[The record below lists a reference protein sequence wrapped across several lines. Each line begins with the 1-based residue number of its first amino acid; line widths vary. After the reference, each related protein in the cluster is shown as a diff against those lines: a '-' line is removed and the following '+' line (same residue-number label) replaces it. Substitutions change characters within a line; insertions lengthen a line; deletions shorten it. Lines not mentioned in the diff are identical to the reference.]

1 MGFLKDIINHFTS
14 PQHTSF
20 NNKNGFDLD
29 EYNKYN
35 TEKIREF
42 KNKYDLSNISVIN
55 NIPPEEAEKFPDGGK
70 SVVYMPEQILN
81 RQATEYKKDKKF
93 DLAIACLKKAN
104 EMYPFSYYSYLRDDY
119 ERLVDMMVLAGKFDE
134 AKKEHKRLDM
144 TIGTK
149 LSELK
154 VLQKNTVSMGKSSF
168 ERYQKEIIDPYL
180 DEYSC
185 REQYYWLLENLSE
198 LAPKSFNGYRR
209 MKNSKTEN
217 YKKIVEAVKRSGKEI
232 DCLKFW
238 D

>member
-14 PQHTSF
+14 PQRKSF

-55 NIPPEEAEKFPDGGK
+55 NIPPEEAGKFPDGGK

-104 EMYPFSYYSYLRDDY
+104 EISAM
-119 ERLVDMMVLAGKFDE
+119 
-134 AKKEHKRLDM
+134 KKQRC
-144 TIGTK
+144 
-149 LSELK
+149 
-154 VLQKNTVSMGKSSF
+154 
-168 ERYQKEIIDPYL
+168 Y
-180 DEYSC
+180 
-185 REQYYWLLENLSE
+185 
-198 LAPKSFNGYRR
+198 
-209 MKNSKTEN
+209 
-217 YKKIVEAVKRSGKEI
+217 
-232 DCLKFW
+232 
-238 D
+238 

>member
-55 NIPPEEAEKFPDGGK
+55 NIPPEEAGKFPDGGK

-104 EMYPFSYYSYLRDDY
+104 EMYPFSYYSYLSS
-119 ERLVDMMVLAGKFDE
+119 AS
-134 AKKEHKRLDM
+134 
-144 TIGTK
+144 
-149 LSELK
+149 LS
-154 VLQKNTVSMGKSSF
+154 MPI
-168 ERYQKEIIDPYL
+168 R
-180 DEYSC
+180 
-185 REQYYWLLENLSE
+185 
-198 LAPKSFNGYRR
+198 
-209 MKNSKTEN
+209 
-217 YKKIVEAVKRSGKEI
+217 
-232 DCLKFW
+232 
-238 D
+238 

>member
-14 PQHTSF
+14 PQHTNF

-55 NIPPEEAEKFPDGGK
+55 NIPPEEAGKFPDGGK

-154 VLQKNTVSMGKSSF
+154 VLQKNTVSMGKAPLKDIRRKSLILIWMNTAAENS
-168 ERYQKEIIDPYL
+168 IIG
-180 DEYSC
+180 
-185 REQYYWLLENLSE
+185 
-198 LAPKSFNGYRR
+198 F
-209 MKNSKTEN
+209 
-217 YKKIVEAVKRSGKEI
+217 
-232 DCLKFW
+232 
-238 D
+238 